1 MATESTY
8 TLIPDAPTPSGVA
21 VGEAAKVP
29 AGFPDFIGFGILTP
43 FRRGAADFVAG
54 GGLELL
60 QSHIGQVLATR
71 AGSDF
76 TQGELPWRGDFGSL
90 LHLLRHQNNTQVLE
104 ELARIYVAEALA
116 RWVPQI
122 RLKDVTI
129 TRELGPDQTRERNV
143 LAIRLVYDV
152 IGLRQAGNEVLVPG
166 VLQTVTLSAAA

>member
-8 TLIPDAPTPSGVA
+8 TLIPDPPTPGVGAGVA
-21 VGEAAKVP
+21 AKAP
-29 AGFPDFIGFGILTP
+29 AGFPNFIGFGILTP
-43 FRRGAADFVAG
+43 FRRGGADFVSG

-60 QSHIGQVLATR
+60 QSHIGQVLGTR

-76 TQGELPWRGDFGSL
+76 TEGEIPWRGDFGSL
-90 LHLLRHQNNTQVLE
+90 LHLLRHQNNNQVRE

-129 TRELGPDQTRERNV
+129 TREFGPNQTKERNV
-143 LAIRLVYDV
+143 LAIRIVYDV
-152 IGLRQAGNEVLVPG
+152 IGLRQAGNEVLVPNVG
-166 VLQTVTLSAAA
+166 QNVLLAA